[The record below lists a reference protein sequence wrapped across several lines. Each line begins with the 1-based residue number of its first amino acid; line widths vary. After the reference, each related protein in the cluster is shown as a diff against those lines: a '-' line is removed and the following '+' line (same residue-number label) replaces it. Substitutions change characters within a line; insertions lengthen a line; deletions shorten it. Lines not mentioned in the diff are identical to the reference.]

1 MRLGQVGLFI
11 AISLAAAP
19 LGPSAINPSSQQR
32 VTVISQE
39 EAKHL
44 DWLVARIGEALS
56 IKAGMSRADLL
67 KVFQVEGGLQ
77 RIPPER
83 YCLQSCVYIKV
94 RVRFRVAK
102 TVSPQPHVEP
112 GKQYERLRS
121 IPHTDWI
128 IETISEPYLGY
139 FIAD

>member
-11 AISLAAAP
+11 AISLTAAW
-19 LGPSAINPSSQQR
+19 LGPSATNPGSQQR

-67 KVFQVEGGLQ
+67 KVFEVEGGLQ
-77 RIPPER
+77 RFPPER
-83 YCLQSCVYIKV
+83 YCLRSCVYIKV
-94 RVRFRVAK
+94 RVTFRLPK
-102 TVSPQPHVEP
+102 TIPPQSHVEP
-112 GKQYERLRS
+112 GKRAELLKS
-121 IPHTDWI
+121 FPDTDWI
-128 IETISEPYLGY
+128 IETISEPCLGY
-139 FIAD
+139 YIAD